1 MRVLSIHGS
10 TSRVSLGG
18 VTKDVSTVLLPT
30 ARVGGYVIVHA
41 GFAIE
46 SVDEEAAART
56 IEYMRQLAAAT
67 EEEDGSHA

>member
-10 TSRVSLGG
+10 TARVSLGG